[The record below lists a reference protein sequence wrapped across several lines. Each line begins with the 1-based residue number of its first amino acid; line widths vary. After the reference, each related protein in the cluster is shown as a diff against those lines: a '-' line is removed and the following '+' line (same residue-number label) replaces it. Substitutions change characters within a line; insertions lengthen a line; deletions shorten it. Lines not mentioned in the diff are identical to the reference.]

1 IIATPEKKQSIR
13 ENTMKSNYK
22 VAIALVAGVAIGGAA
37 IQGLHAQAKPPVY
50 LVTEIDVTNPQ
61 AYGKDYAPKAQATI
75 KAAGGRQIAIGG
87 AGGAGAGK
95 VTAVEGT
102 SPKRVVMQVWDS
114 LEKLQA
120 WRNSADYK
128 EARKI
133 GDKYAKFRSFAV
145 DGLAQ

>member
-1 IIATPEKKQSIR
+1 MKQYFGVGLG
-13 ENTMKSNYK
+13 M
-22 VAIALVAGVAIGGAA
+22 LVGTVLGAA
-37 IQGLHAQAKPPVY
+37 AVTGLHAQAKQPVY
-50 LVTEIDVTNPQ
+50 LVTEITVTNPQ
-61 AYGKDYAPKAQATI
+61 AYGKDYAPKAQASI

-95 VTAVEGT
+95 VTAVEGAP
-102 SPKRVVMQVWDS
+102 PKRVVIQVWDS

-133 GDKYAKFRSFAV
+133 GDKYAKFRAFAV
-145 DGLAQ
+145 DGLPQ